1 MGGDVF
7 VRGVFVLMLVVG
19 IAAAVVAWYLAI
31 FVFALLIFLIV
42 WVIARSATR
51 GAENTMVYRPGTE
64 IPAAVWELA
73 EKASLTVGPSSFE
86 VDLVELDKYRDNW
99 ERFRETAQVE
109 RPGEITLNV
118 PLLCYRTPTGDHG
131 IVLAHD
137 RLVLGEVRRLE
148 RDIYFD
154 SLWKTGGVALV
165 GCRFTFGRDL
175 LPERAQFEMSVYNNY
190 SREHAPETGAWAAWK
205 YIWGGLR
212 GK

>member
-73 EKASLTVGPSSFE
+73 EKASLTV
-86 VDLVELDKYRDNW
+86 
-99 ERFRETAQVE
+99 
-109 RPGEITLNV
+109 
-118 PLLCYRTPTGDHG
+118 
-131 IVLAHD
+131 
-137 RLVLGEVRRLE
+137 
-148 RDIYFD
+148 
-154 SLWKTGGVALV
+154 
-165 GCRFTFGRDL
+165 
-175 LPERAQFEMSVYNNY
+175 
-190 SREHAPETGAWAAWK
+190 
-205 YIWGGLR
+205 
-212 GK
+212 